1 MNCGTSCF
9 KKMKK
14 ETQRNTNPF
23 PFSDSNKRYHTFDYY
38 LRSLFGAK
46 TAKISLDA
54 GFTCPNIDGTV
65 GNGGCIYCSGG
76 SSGAAA
82 EGSLRL
88 QYEKG
93 KEIMERKWGCKKF
106 IPYLQ
111 AHTNTYAPIETLER
125 VYRECASF
133 DGAVMLAVATR
144 ADCLDGDVVAL
155 IKRMSRDIPVMVELG
170 LQSIHDET
178 AERIGRGH
186 TFAQFKEGFEKL
198 RDADGNIKIGV
209 HLINGLPLETN
220 AQMLESAAVVGEMK
234 PDIIKFHL
242 LHVLRNTRLAALYE
256 SGGYVP
262 MELASYVETV
272 CEQLEIIPPEIA
284 VGRVT
289 GDGKAAELLAP
300 LWSIKKT
307 IVANEIDKE
316 LFARNSWQGRK
327 VKNI

>member
-1 MNCGTSCF
+1 
-9 KKMKK
+9 MKR

-23 PFSDSNKRYHTFDYY
+23 PFSDTNKRYHTFDYY
-38 LRSLFGAK
+38 LRSMFGAK

-65 GNGGCIYCSGG
+65 GCGGCIYCSGG

-93 KEIMERKWGCKKF
+93 KEIMERKWGCKNF

-125 VYRECASF
+125 VYRECVYF
-133 DGAVMLAVATR
+133 EGAVMLAIATR
-144 ADCLDGDVVAL
+144 ADCLDDEVISL
-155 IKRMSRDIPVMVELG
+155 LKRINCDIPVMVELG

-178 AERIGRGH
+178 AVRIGRGH
-186 TFAQFKEGFEKL
+186 SFAQFRDGYKRL
-198 RDADGNIKIGV
+198 RDADSGIKIGV
-209 HLINGLPLETN
+209 HLINGLPLETK
-220 AQMLESAAVVGEMK
+220 AEMLESAAAVGEMK

-242 LHVLRNTRLAALYE
+242 LHVLKNTRLASLFE
-256 SGGYVP
+256 SGEYVP
-262 MELASYVETV
+262 MELEDYVETV
-272 CEQLEIIPPEIA
+272 CDQLESIPPEIA

-316 LFARNSWQGRK
+316 LFARNSWQGK
-327 VKNI
+327 KM